1 MKTVFRLATAC
12 LLVCLTS
19 PRSVQAGGYSAES
32 PYEIAEMLFAKK
44 NYRTALTYYQKAL
57 NQGEVRAEYGIGLI
71 YEQGG
76 KDPDALEHYR
86 RFIDLAQPED
96 AKRKDAVQRIGAI
109 ETRREKKTA
118 RATELL
124 KRGEHLFKKGR
135 YREAEQ
141 VLLRAVA
148 AEKSN
153 PETHF
158 YLGEV
163 YMKLEKYDK
172 AKTEYKKAT
181 RSY

>member
-1 MKTVFRLATAC
+1 
-12 LLVCLTS
+12 
-19 PRSVQAGGYSAES
+19 
-32 PYEIAEMLFAKK
+32 
-44 NYRTALTYYQKAL
+44 
-57 NQGEVRAEYGIGLI
+57 
-71 YEQGG
+71 
-76 KDPDALEHYR
+76 
-86 RFIDLAQPED
+86 
-96 AKRKDAVQRIGAI
+96 
-109 ETRREKKTA
+109 
-118 RATELL
+118 LL